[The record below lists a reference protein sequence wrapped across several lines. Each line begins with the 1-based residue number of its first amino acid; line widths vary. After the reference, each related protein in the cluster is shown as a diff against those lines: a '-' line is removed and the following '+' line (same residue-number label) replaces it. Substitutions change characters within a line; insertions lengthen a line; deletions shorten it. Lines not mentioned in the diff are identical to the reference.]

1 MNASTRLVLL
11 SILLLLAACGGR
23 TDGSGSGGDAV
34 GGEDLAIDVWWDDVD
49 AGGGEDIL
57 DAAEPPLDTLEDGTP
72 LDVPEDAE
80 PPLDLVDTLEDLVE
94 DSLEDSL
101 EDSVDVPDTMEDGG
115 DVDEDVIDPP
125 PDPSFVVTECG
136 GLPAPGDGECSVEEG
151 SPVVVLRGNV
161 LAPWEVFVG
170 GEILISSGGDIGCV
184 GCDCSDHPEYAGAT
198 VITCP
203 DGIVSPGLIN
213 AHDHITYNGNFPGD
227 WGTERFDHRHDW
239 RCGIRGHNE
248 ANYSKADLQTHVI
261 WAELRHVLG
270 GATSIAGAGSAPGF
284 LRNLDRSNWLE
295 GLDVGAADN
304 STFPLGDSN
313 CTLKAAG
320 CDYPSID
327 GTWVLDSDC
336 YLPHVAEGIDVE
348 TRNEFLCLSSTDD
361 GGVDLT
367 EDNSAF
373 IHGVGVKAVD
383 VAHMG
388 AEGTALIWSPRSNI
402 SLYGH
407 TAQVTMYH
415 NLGVRIGLGTDW
427 TLSGSINVQRE
438 LACAASLNDD
448 HYGGF
453 FTDHQLWLMATTW
466 NAQALNMDTAFGSLK
481 AGLVGDV
488 AIFQGSGG
496 DTWHRDIID
505 GNPSGVHLVL
515 RGGVPLYGDLD
526 LVGAL
531 TGGGAGCEALPT
543 PECLIGKAVCIEA
556 ETGETYVSLL
566 PTNASHYPLAFC
578 GVPDGEVTCVPYRE
592 NEFDGS
598 ITGYDGDGDGVDDQ
612 EDNCPAI
619 FNPGRPLDGMV
630 QPDHDQD
637 GVGDVCDVCPL
648 QADTDACAPPDPDDK
663 DADEIPN
670 GEDNCPKDYNPDQVD
685 FDQDG
690 MGDACDLCP
699 EIPNPQGA
707 PCPAT
712 IYDVKTGIQPIGAS
726 VALGGVVT
734 AVAAPRFWIQV
745 PEADHDAAYGYQYS
759 GVYIYVPSSN
769 PGNIPI
775 PEVGDVVMF
784 TANVKAWSGQIQM
797 DWVEDLEILESDV
810 ELPAPVVKAPQEIA
824 TGGPDGEAYEG
835 VLVQVQEQPVTELL
849 PDYGEY
855 VLADSLI
862 VDDGIWLT
870 EPFPLVGDTL
880 TVTGP
885 LMWTFGDYKIEPR
898 GPQDVNEGLGIA
910 TFGPSPI
917 HVLGGDGPATASPEV
932 TLSMPAPVGGVV
944 LEFWSSNQDAYADGV
959 VFIPGGEV
967 SATLDLSTPWIPTQV
982 ESVYVSIVYEDKVL
996 PVEVIVI
1003 PPEHAPIPVAF
1014 DPPAVTA
1021 VLGEETLVTLILDVP
1036 VLNAYDTIA
1045 LEILGDAVASVPPTI
1060 TVAPGAQLVQVPVMG
1075 LEMGTAQLRAST
1087 AGGEL
1092 VAPLEVL
1099 DVPTVGLIITEVVYD
1114 VPSGDTGYEWV
1125 EIFNGTTG
1133 FVDLAGYS
1141 LGNGGTSYAASWQ
1154 LAGIL
1159 SPGECAVIGGPLSDE
1174 TNGSPAYTMELDF
1187 EPDLQN
1193 SGEKA
1198 DGVALFAVP
1207 LSQLTDTTV
1216 PIDAVIYG
1224 TSNDNGLWD
1233 ESGGP
1238 GNVDVGDANAGSSI
1252 SRFADGWQVT
1262 PDPTPNDCSH
1272 AF

>member
-1 MNASTRLVLL
+1 MNVSTRFLL
-11 SILLLLAACGGR
+11 LLTVLLLAACGGR
-23 TDGSGSGGDAV
+23 SGGDDPAGDV
-34 GGEDLAIDVWWDDVD
+34 AGGDTAAIDVWWDDTD
-49 AGGGEDIL
+49 AGGGDDVL
-57 DAAEPPLDTLEDGTP
+57 GDMEPPQDLLEDGTP
-72 LDVPEDAE
+72 VDVLEDAE
-80 PPLDLVDTLEDLVE
+80 PHPDDLVDTLEDLIE
-94 DSLEDSL
+94 DSLEDSA
-101 EDSVDVPDTMEDGG
+101 DVPDTTEDGG

-125 PDPSFVVTECG
+125 PGKVLEITECG
-136 GLPAPGDGECSVEEG
+136 ALPAAPEGGCVVQEG
-151 SPVVVLRGNV
+151 SAVVVLRGTV

-184 GCDCSDHPEYAGAT
+184 GCDCSGDPEYAGAT

-248 ANYSKADLQTHVI
+248 ASYSKADLQTQVI

-270 GATSIAGAGSAPGF
+270 GATSVAGSGSAPGF
-284 LRNLDRSNWLE
+284 LRNLDRANWME

-304 STFPLGDSN
+304 NTFPLGDSG
-313 CTLKAAG
+313 CTLKATG
-320 CDYPSID
+320 CNYPNIE
-327 GTWVLDSDC
+327 GAWVLDNNC

-348 TRNEFLCLSSTDD
+348 TRNEFLCLSSSDN

-373 IHGVGVKAVD
+373 IHGVGVTAVD
-383 VAHMG
+383 VALMG

-415 NLGVRIGLGTDW
+415 TLGVRIGLGTDW

-448 HYGGF
+448 HFGGF
-453 FTDHQLWLMATTW
+453 FTDHELWLMATTW
-466 NAQALNMDTAFGSLK
+466 NAQALNMETAFGSLEP
-481 AGLVGDV
+481 GLVGDV

-496 DTWHRDIID
+496 DAWHRDIID

-526 LVGAL
+526 LVAAL
-531 TGGGAGCEALPT
+531 SGGGAGCEALPA

-598 ITGYDGDGDGVDDQ
+598 ITAGDLDGDGVANAD
-612 EDNCPAI
+612 DNCPSI

-648 QADTDACAPPDPDDK
+648 QADTEECEPPDPDDK
-663 DADEIPN
+663 DADTISN
-670 GEDNCPKDYNPDQVD
+670 ADDNCPQVYNPDQAD
-685 FDQDG
+685 LDLDG
-690 MGDACDLCP
+690 KGDACDLCAS
-699 EIPNPQGA
+699 ISNPGDA

-712 IYDVKTGIQPIGAS
+712 IYDVKTGVQPAGAD

-734 AVAAPRFWIQV
+734 AVAAPRFWVQV
-745 PEADHDAAYGYQYS
+745 PEADHDPVHGFKYS
-759 GVYIYVPSSN
+759 GVYVYVPAAN
-769 PGNIPI
+769 PGSIPI
-775 PEVGDVVMF
+775 PEVGDVVTF
-784 TANVKAWSGQIQM
+784 TASVKEWNGQIQL
-797 DWVEDLEILESDV
+797 DWVANVEILASDV
-810 ELPAPVVKAPQEIA
+810 ELPAPVVVAPQDVA

-835 VLVQVQEQPVTELL
+835 VLVRVEEQPVTALL
-849 PDYGEY
+849 PDFGEY

-870 EPFPLVGDTL
+870 QPFPLVGDEL
-880 TVTGP
+880 TITGP
-885 LMWTFGDYKIEPR
+885 LMWTFNDYKLEPR
-898 GPQDVNEGLGIA
+898 GPQDVIEGMGLA

-917 HVLGGDGPATASPEV
+917 HVLGGDGPTTASPEV
-932 TLSMPAPVGGVV
+932 TLTLPAPAGGLV
-944 LEFWSSNQDAYADGV
+944 LEFLSTNQDVYADGV
-959 VFIPGGEV
+959 VFIPEGET
-967 SATLDLSTPWIPTQV
+967 SATLDLSTPWIPVALEAVTV
-982 ESVYVSIVYEDKVL
+982 SVAYEDKL
-996 PVEVIVI
+996 LTVEVIVI
-1003 PPEHAPIPVAF
+1003 PPDYVPVPVAF
-1014 DPPAVTA
+1014 DPPAVAA
-1021 VLGEETLVTLILDVP
+1021 VLGEETLVALTLDVP
-1036 VLNAYDTIA
+1036 VLNAFDTVE
-1045 LEILGDAVASVPPTI
+1045 LEILGDPVASVPPTV
-1060 TVAPGAQLVQVPVMG
+1060 TLAPGEQTVQVPVMG
-1075 LEMGTAQLRAST
+1075 LEVGTAQVRAFT
-1087 AGGEL
+1087 AAGEL

-1099 DVPTVGLIITEVVYD
+1099 DVPSVGLIITEVLYD
-1114 VPSGDTGYEWV
+1114 VPSGDSGYEWV
-1125 EIFNGTTG
+1125 EVFNGTTG
-1133 FVDLAGYS
+1133 VIDLAGYS
-1141 LGNGGTSYAASWQ
+1141 LGNGGSGYTASWQ

-1159 SPGECAVIGGPLSDE
+1159 SPGQCAVIGGPLSDE
-1174 TNGSPAYTMELDF
+1174 TNASPAYAMELDF

-1193 SGEKA
+1193 SGATA
-1198 DGVALFAVP
+1198 DGVALFPVP
-1207 LSQLTDTTV
+1207 LSQLTGTTV

-1224 TSNDNGLWD
+1224 GANDNGLWD

-1238 GNVDVGDANAGSSI
+1238 GEVDVGDANSGSSI
-1252 SRFADGWQVT
+1252 SRVLDGWQVT